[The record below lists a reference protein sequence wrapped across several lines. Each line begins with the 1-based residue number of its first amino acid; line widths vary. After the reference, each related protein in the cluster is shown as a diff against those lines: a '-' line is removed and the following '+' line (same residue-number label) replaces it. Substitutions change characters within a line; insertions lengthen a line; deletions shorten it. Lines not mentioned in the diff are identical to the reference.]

1 MLAAMT
7 PGGIELDGAEM
18 SANTAGKWPGW
29 RVEARDLKFSA
40 TGAARVLRKGDL
52 SMTTVRHLLSAACTV
67 ILTAALASAAHAQTI
82 KIGELNSYKSQ
93 PAFLEPYKK
102 AMELAIEE
110 INAAGGVNGKKLEIV
125 HRDDGANPGD
135 AVRAAEE
142 LMTREG
148 AVLLTGTFLSH
159 VGLAVAEYAG
169 KNKTFF
175 LASEPLTDKIT
186 WANGNKYTYRLRA
199 STYMQTAMLMPAAI
213 AAKKKRWAI
222 VYPNYEYGQSAAETF
237 KTLLKKAQPDVEFV
251 TEQAPPLGKIDAGA
265 VVQAI
270 DDAKPDAIFNVLFA
284 ADLAKF
290 VREGNTR
297 GVLKDRFVVSLLS
310 GEPEYLDPLKDE
322 TPVGWTVTG
331 YPWQTIDT
339 PEHKAFLAAYQKRWN
354 DYPRLGSIVG
364 YTTIKSLAAGIAK
377 AGSTDPEKL
386 VEAFRDLKVDG
397 PFGPFVYRASD
408 HQATMGAFVGKLAVK
423 DGKGVMVD
431 AKYVDGASVL
441 PSDAEVKA
449 LRTAGE

>member
-1 MLAAMT
+1 MT
-7 PGGIELDGAEM
+7 
-18 SANTAGKWPGW
+18 
-29 RVEARDLKFSA
+29 V
-40 TGAARVLRKGDL
+40 
-52 SMTTVRHLLSAACTV
+52 VRHLFSAACA
-67 ILTAALASAAHAQTI
+67 AALASAFASAAHAQTI

-102 AMELAIEE
+102 AIELAVEE
-110 INAAGGVNGKKLEIV
+110 VNAAGGVNGKKLEVV
-125 HRDDGANPGD
+125 HRDDGSNPGD

-148 AVLLTGTFLSH
+148 VALLTGTFLSH

-186 WANGNKYTYRLRA
+186 WVNGNKYTYRLRA

-213 AAKKKRWAI
+213 AAQKKRWAI
-222 VYPNYEYGQSAAETF
+222 VYPNYEYGQSAAQTF

-290 VREGNTR
+290 VREANTR
-297 GVLKDRFVVSLLS
+297 GVLKDRLVVSLLS

-408 HQATMGAFVGKLAVK
+408 HQAAMGAFVGKLAIK

-431 AKYVDGASVL
+431 
-441 PSDAEVKA
+441 
-449 LRTAGE
+449 

>member
-1 MLAAMT
+1 MT
-7 PGGIELDGAEM
+7 
-18 SANTAGKWPGW
+18 
-29 RVEARDLKFSA
+29 V
-40 TGAARVLRKGDL
+40 
-52 SMTTVRHLLSAACTV
+52 VRHLFSAACA
-67 ILTAALASAAHAQTI
+67 AALASAFASAAHAQTI

-102 AMELAIEE
+102 AIELAVEE
-110 INAAGGVNGKKLEIV
+110 VNAAGGVNGKKLEVV
-125 HRDDGANPGD
+125 HRDDGSNPGD

-148 AVLLTGTFLSH
+148 VALLTGTFLSH

-186 WANGNKYTYRLRA
+186 WVNGNKYTYRLRA

-213 AAKKKRWAI
+213 AAQKKRWAI
-222 VYPNYEYGQSAAETF
+222 VYPNYEYGQSAAQTF

-290 VREGNTR
+290 VREANTR
-297 GVLKDRFVVSLLS
+297 GVLKDRLVVSLLS

-408 HQATMGAFVGKLAVK
+408 HQATMGAFVGKLAIK

-441 PSDAEVKA
+441 PSDAEAAK
-449 LRTAGE
+449 LRPAGQ